1 MSEMEVKRVLE
12 DWRWTLHGIPG
23 VTAVGR
29 ASGSVGKI
37 VIYVEKLTREVLE
50 TIPPEIEG
58 VPVEI
63 RESGPIT
70 ILQPPALPMSVEP
83 MARTTRVRPL
93 IGGISVGSVH
103 ITAGTLGGVA
113 VDMATRTLVGLSNNH
128 VLLACYDEETEVLT
142 LDGWKRWSE
151 VTETDYL
158 ATRGKDGRLE
168 FQKPTRLYKFY
179 YEGEMYR
186 FLGKHIDLLVTPN
199 HRVYASLRSPPSRS
213 QFLERKLQV
222 RRELVA
228 RGLVYSDIP
237 NETLRELEEKTGV
250 SVYAIKGIQGWLRSP
265 LGKIWRESE
274 WLQRMSYHDYTLVP
288 AEEVAKLYFSNL
300 FPRGYG
306 KISMT
311 CKTKWE
317 GEEVSHFALPK
328 VRYIKGKDF
337 NLETGIPMQLWCRF
351 MGWWLSEGTVA
362 KNKNQYMV
370 AIRNSNL
377 TYAREIQ
384 SLLRQMGF
392 NPHLCKS
399 GRGYY
404 VTVNS
409 KQLYMYLC
417 QFGKSGDR
425 YIPTEI
431 KMLPPALLWEFV
443 SSFIKGD
450 GWLANGNPTLLT
462 KSKRLADD
470 FQEIFLKLGMNA
482 SIRVVKGRGYNPSGT
497 YYIVH
502 AFPQT
507 ELNINRVEKVPYR
520 GYVYCAT
527 VPNGVLLVRRNYKV
541 VWSGNSRWGDQRG
554 YPNGE
559 VVQPGVWDGG
569 RLPDDL
575 VGYAHRGYPVLVDRD
590 NPIDA
595 AIFRPIVDVTPEVLG
610 IEVRK
615 VTAEPEVGMRV
626 IKSGRTSGV
635 TYGEVTC
642 IDATVDIRGWGTA
655 RFVDQ
660 VLVEPAFMKPGD
672 SGSLVFN
679 AEDGS
684 IVGLGF
690 AGSDRVSV
698 FNRATAVES
707 LLDILILGAPAVGFR
722 LPPGVGSLLVGLGLM
737 ALTI

>member
-1 MSEMEVKRVLE
+1 LSEVEVKRVLE

-37 VIYVEKLTREVLE
+37 VIYVERLTREVLE

-93 IGGISVGSVH
+93 VGGISVGSVH

-113 VDMATRTLVGLSNNH
+113 VDMATGTLVGLSNNH
-128 VLLACYDEETEVLT
+128 VLLA
-142 LDGWKRWSE
+142 
-151 VTETDYL
+151 
-158 ATRGKDGRLE
+158 
-168 FQKPTRLYKFY
+168 
-179 YEGEMYR
+179 
-186 FLGKHIDLLVTPN
+186 
-199 HRVYASLRSPPSRS
+199 
-213 QFLERKLQV
+213 
-222 RRELVA
+222 
-228 RGLVYSDIP
+228 
-237 NETLRELEEKTGV
+237 
-250 SVYAIKGIQGWLRSP
+250 
-265 LGKIWRESE
+265 
-274 WLQRMSYHDYTLVP
+274 
-288 AEEVAKLYFSNL
+288 
-300 FPRGYG
+300 
-306 KISMT
+306 
-311 CKTKWE
+311 
-317 GEEVSHFALPK
+317 
-328 VRYIKGKDF
+328 
-337 NLETGIPMQLWCRF
+337 
-351 MGWWLSEGTVA
+351 
-362 KNKNQYMV
+362 
-370 AIRNSNL
+370 
-377 TYAREIQ
+377 
-384 SLLRQMGF
+384 
-392 NPHLCKS
+392 
-399 GRGYY
+399 
-404 VTVNS
+404 S
-409 KQLYMYLC
+409 K
-417 QFGKSGDR
+417 
-425 YIPTEI
+425 
-431 KMLPPALLWEFV
+431 
-443 SSFIKGD
+443 
-450 GWLANGNPTLLT
+450 
-462 KSKRLADD
+462 
-470 FQEIFLKLGMNA
+470 
-482 SIRVVKGRGYNPSGT
+482 
-497 YYIVH
+497 
-502 AFPQT
+502 
-507 ELNINRVEKVPYR
+507 
-520 GYVYCAT
+520 
-527 VPNGVLLVRRNYKV
+527 
-541 VWSGNSRWGDQRG
+541 WGDQRG

-559 VVQPGVWDGG
+559 VVQPGVADGG

-575 VGYAHRGYPVLVDRD
+575 VGYAHRGYPVLGDRD

-595 AIFRPIVDVTPEVLG
+595 AIFRPIVDVTPDVLG

-626 IKSGRTSGV
+626 VKSGRTSGV

-642 IDATVDIRGWGTA
+642 LDATVDVRGWGTA

-707 LLDILILGAPAVGFR
+707 LLDILILGAPAIGFR